1 MKSYIGT
8 SYLQSFFLI
17 PLLMDFL
24 LSSGVNSQ
32 SSIFCGDPGTPL
44 NGFRV
49 GSDFS
54 QGKSVMYSCKKDYV
68 IYESSTRTC
77 QNNSLWNGTLPQC
90 TFINACRSNPCHNYA
105 TCVNG
110 NNTFTCKCKG
120 GYGGLFCSNDIQP
133 PDLEYCPTNI
143 RVSSSSQLM
152 FINWTEPKFR
162 DPADYDLDVTA
173 NYPTNGSTFTWGD
186 YTVVYNALKP
196 FNGLR
201 TTCSFNI
208 TVRPHSCQNLSVPLH
223 GALVCNGWMTEY
235 TRVCIVLC
243 RRGTSLSE
251 DFDLSTKYI
260 CGGSGKWQPTEPP
273 TSCIRSGLQR
283 RYLST
288 DDAYFFRVCD
298 ENEKNIMRRKYLD
311 ILKKS
316 GFRELCITYADLCK
330 SENVDVQC

>member
-1 MKSYIGT
+1 MAKGTKDYIW
-8 SYLQSFFLI
+8 QSCFLI
-17 PLLMDFL
+17 QML
-24 LSSGVNSQ
+24 LSFHLFSGILSQ
-32 SSIFCGDPGTPL
+32 PSDFCGDPGIPL
-44 NGFRV
+44 NGVRY
-49 GSDFS
+49 GEDFS
-54 QGKSVMYSCKKDYV
+54 HGKSVNYSCEVDFV
-68 IYESSTRTC
+68 IFGSNTRTC
-77 QNNSLWNGTLPQC
+77 QNNSLWNGTLPRC
-90 TFINACRSNPCHNYA
+90 IFINACRSNPCQNNA

-110 NNTFTCKCKG
+110 NNTFTCNCES
-120 GYGGLFCSNDIQP
+120 GYSGPRCESDIQP
-133 PDLEYCPTNI
+133 PDLEYCPSNI
-143 RVSSSSQLM
+143 QVSSSSQFM
-152 FINWTEPKFR
+152 YINWTGPKFR
-162 DPADYDLDVTA
+162 DPFNHDVHVTA
-173 NYPTNGSTFTWGD
+173 NYPENGSTFFWGD
-186 YTVVYNALKP
+186 YTAVYNALKP
-196 FNGLR
+196 SNGLR
-201 TTCSFNI
+201 TTCAFNI
-208 TVRPHSCQNLSVPLH
+208 TVKPHSCQNLSVPLH

-298 ENEKNIMRRKYLD
+298 ENEKDIMRRKYLD